1 MDYNFDFNID
11 NLINNLEKLANF
23 EIKLSDMDLN
33 TLINLN
39 EIFLKVKYDIN
50 QDYERIND
58 EYSEKIYDTI
68 LKLNQKEELETQL
81 ENLKKEYDISKTT
94 YELFSSKKQ
103 EVIENIINEIG
114 DLMKSYYDFIH
125 DHEDF
130 NSPEIK
136 VPKSTGLSL
145 GLNFKEFIADPR
157 TYSSE
162 GHLDSLGLCIFL
174 AFVKKFN
181 KYDFIILDDIIATV
195 DLGHKERVAS
205 LLFSEFKDYKF
216 IITTHNKLW
225 FEQLSRIS
233 QKYGMKNKI
242 NFVEILSWKLEKGPK
257 FSLMKTSKEKIE
269 KYLDEGDIYAA
280 GNSIRRYS
288 EQVFIGVCKA
298 NEIRVPLKEHPSLKE
313 YTMSIRS
320 HFKKTFNKDKEIKK
334 QFQTLMDE
342 LEGNAYIGNLT
353 SHENEINN
361 DLTVG
366 ELEKFRDTVYEFEKF
381 MKCWEHDNYLK
392 FDNDKKIA
400 LCKTKS
406 CSYVFNF
413 SGN

>member
-1 MDYNFDFNID
+1 
-11 NLINNLEKLANF
+11 
-23 EIKLSDMDLN
+23 
-33 TLINLN
+33 
-39 EIFLKVKYDIN
+39 
-50 QDYERIND
+50 
-58 EYSEKIYDTI
+58 
-68 LKLNQKEELETQL
+68 
-81 ENLKKEYDISKTT
+81 
-94 YELFSSKKQ
+94 
-103 EVIENIINEIG
+103 
-114 DLMKSYYDFIH
+114 
-125 DHEDF
+125 
-130 NSPEIK
+130 
-136 VPKSTGLSL
+136 
-145 GLNFKEFIADPR
+145 
-157 TYSSE
+157 
-162 GHLDSLGLCIFL
+162 
-174 AFVKKFN
+174 
-181 KYDFIILDDIIATV
+181 
-195 DLGHKERVAS
+195 
-205 LLFSEFKDYKF
+205 
-216 IITTHNKLW
+216 
-225 FEQLSRIS
+225 
-233 QKYGMKNKI
+233 
-242 NFVEILSWKLEKGPK
+242 
-257 FSLMKTSKEKIE
+257 MKTSKEKIE